1 MERITKQQ
9 LAANL
14 QQHLQAPVG
23 IQGLNTLIHGWL
35 KHRRYG
41 SSYYEAIRHRDWL
54 YITEVQDLSRY
65 AGYDLTDFPKMES

>member
-41 SSYYEAIRHRDWL
+41 QSYYEAVRHRDWL

>member
-1 MERITKQQ
+1 MERIPKQQ

-41 SSYYEAIRHRDWL
+41 QSYYEAVRHRDWL

>member
-1 MERITKQQ
+1 MQRISKSQ
-9 LAANL
+9 LARALNAAL
-14 QQHLQAPVG
+14 QTDVG
-23 IQGLNTLIHGWL
+23 NPGLNTLIHGWL

-41 SSYYEAIRHRDWL
+41 PSYYEAIRHRDWL

>member
-1 MERITKQQ
+1 MQRIPKSQ
-9 LAANL
+9 LTQALNAAL
-14 QQHLQAPVG
+14 RSDVG

-41 SSYYEAIRHRDWL
+41 QSYYEAVRHRDWL